1 MGRLSA
7 ITFAGDTVEC
17 TALERIFLDLVYS
30 RLLDVVDG
38 MSDMMRRYIP
48 KERMF
53 APQLPEQADA
63 REIVFHFKIQISP
76 SIKKRSCVP
85 SETRWVTWFACSI
98 LFDDSVFDDELA
110 RKQMSANFEAWA
122 QITCAH

>member
-1 MGRLSA
+1 MGRLSVIA
-7 ITFAGDTVEC
+7 FAGDTVEC
-17 TALERIFLDLVYS
+17 TVLDHIFLDSVYS
-30 RLLDVVDG
+30 RLLDVVHC
-38 MSDMMRRYIP
+38 MSDMMRRYIQ

-76 SIKKRSCVP
+76 SIKIISCVP
-85 SETRWVTWFACSI
+85 SETRWITWFAYSI

-110 RKQMSANFEAWA
+110 GKQMSANLEAWA